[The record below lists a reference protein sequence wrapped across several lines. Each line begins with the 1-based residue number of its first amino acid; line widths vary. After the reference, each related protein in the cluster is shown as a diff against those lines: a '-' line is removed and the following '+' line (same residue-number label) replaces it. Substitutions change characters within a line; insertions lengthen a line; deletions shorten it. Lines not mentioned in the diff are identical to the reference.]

1 MLRDHLFA
9 KPIFSDKFFRWRGG
23 EVSRLEG
30 FSDAVFG
37 FALTLL
43 VVSLEVP
50 QTLDELLTAMRGF
63 MAFAVCFMFLS
74 WIWYEHYLYFR
85 RYGLQD
91 ALTISLNALL
101 LFLILFYI
109 YPLKF
114 LFTAL
119 FNEIPFFN
127 SGGPTLANSQ
137 PGQTT
142 TLMVIY
148 SLGFFLIFLTFFLLH
163 VHAYRKRAEL
173 EFDEIEVVQTHG
185 RLRANL
191 IAMTTASL
199 SMGITLFGGPQAAG
213 VAGMIYGLM
222 GPAYAVNGFVVGK
235 RVEQLTKATP
245 DAYVGESR

>member
-1 MLRDHLFA
+1 MTPMIREHLFSKRVSA
-9 KPIFSDKFFRWRGG
+9 DKFFRWRGG

-50 QTLDELLTAMRGF
+50 QNLDELLRTMRGF
-63 MAFAVCFMFLS
+63 MAFAVCFTLLA
-74 WIWYEHYLYFR
+74 WIWYEHYLFFR

-91 ALTISLNALL
+91 AVTIALNSLL

-119 FNEIPFFN
+119 FNQIPMFN
-127 SGGPTLANSQ
+127 SGGPTLANSE
-137 PGQTT
+137 PGQITR
-142 TLMVIY
+142 LMIIY
-148 SLGFFLIFLTFFLLH
+148 SVGFLLIFLTFFLLH
-163 VHAYRKRAEL
+163 VYAYRQRHDLEL
-173 EFDEIEVVQTHG
+173 DDIEIVQTKG

-191 IAMTTASL
+191 ISMTISVVSISLAVLGGATANG
-199 SMGITLFGGPQAAG
+199 M
-213 VAGMIYGLM
+213 AGMVYGLI
-222 GPAYAVNGFVVGK
+222 GPAYSVNGYFVAR
-235 RVEQLTKATP
+235 RVQQLMKAN
-245 DAYVGESR
+245 D